1 MKIIKYFFEFLF
13 IFFFFIIFKI
23 IGYKKASNLGE
34 IIGKRFGPFFRS
46 NRKIKRNLENSN
58 IGNSEKDREI
68 IINNT
73 WNGSDNVIVKKKSNN
88 EFKKFDNNKSL
99 YSYQIEKISKNILD
113 GNKRVEYPGMNFD
126 ETLLNMKIID
136 EWVNA

>member
-23 IGYKKASNLGE
+23 VVYKKASNLGE

-58 IGNSEKDREI
+58 IGNSDKDREI
-68 IINNT
+68 IINSMWGNY
-73 WNGSDNVIVKKKSNN
+73 GRIFAEYIYLEDFKSGIYLIQIFSNF
-88 EFKKFDNNKSL
+88 EKQTFKIYIN
-99 YSYQIEKISKNILD
+99 
-113 GNKRVEYPGMNFD
+113 
-126 ETLLNMKIID
+126 
-136 EWVNA
+136 